1 MIALGVGFASRCTEN
16 ELAAVVMAVLEEVP
30 GLLDA
35 HAGVARLAA
44 PAHKRPAGLLEPVAG
59 RVGLSPV
66 YVTRDQLS
74 AWQPA
79 TVTRSR
85 LAEAA
90 VGLPAVAEAAALAAA
105 GPGARLLIPRRT
117 AGPATCALALTDADH
132 WITET
137 P

>member
-1 MIALGVGFASRCTEN
+1 MIALGVGFASRCTGN
-16 ELAAVVMAVLEEVP
+16 ELAAVVTAVLAEVP

-35 HAGVARLAA
+35 HAGAGRLAA
-44 PAHKRPAGLLEPVAG
+44 PAHKRHAGLLEPVA
-59 RVGLSPV
+59 RDLGLTPV

-74 AWQPA
+74 VWQPA

-105 GPGARLLIPRRT
+105 GPGARLCVPRRT
-117 AGPATCALALTDADH
+117 AGPATCALALTDAENP
-132 WITET
+132 ITET